1 MALPTLTPEQ
11 RAEALEKAAAARTAR
26 RALLD
31 EVRGG
36 RASIASVLARS
47 AIDPIVAKTK
57 VEALIRAVPGYGPA
71 RATELL
77 NKVGIAENR
86 RVAGLGAK
94 QIAALISE
102 MS

>member
-1 MALPTLTPEQ
+1 MALPTLTSAQ
-11 RAEALEKAAAARTAR
+11 RTEALEKAAAARAAR

-31 EVRGG
+31 EVRAG

-71 RATELL
+71 RATAVL

-94 QIAALISE
+94 QTEALINE